1 MEHRQPGTE
10 GPSGV
15 GVDGARHVRP
25 GVPRER
31 LGRDPGAHW
40 ERPEQQRD
48 VSPLARSGLLH
59 ATPVFSS
66 ALPPRRLSG
75 ALRRVAYRLPEHRA
89 SRWML
94 LLGSDRVDVLE
105 HRLAAAPW
113 LVPAIAA
120 LGVGYLAASRALR
133 RPAWRR

>member
-1 MEHRQPGTE
+1 MEDGRAETVRPRAA
-10 GPSGV
+10 

-31 LGRDPGAHW
+31 IGRDPGAHW

-48 VSPLARSGLLH
+48 VTPLARTGLLH

-66 ALPPRRLSG
+66 AVPPRRVSG
-75 ALRRVAYRLPEHRA
+75 VVRRLAYRVPEHRT

-94 LLGSDRVDVLE
+94 LLGADRLDVLE
-105 HRLAAAPW
+105 HRLAAVPW
-113 LVPAIAA
+113 LVPAAVA
-120 LGVGYLAASRALR
+120 LAVGYVAASRGLR
-133 RPAWRR
+133 RPVWRG